1 MPTPSTRSHALK
13 VGDELGAARC
23 AAEAVRGSTA
33 ATGRRLASTSQ
44 KGKKHVGRV
53 LAPRML
59 PARPRDAHLR
69 AQLEEKPRIAPG
81 MVIWLQI
88 VAHEGSAAR
97 ERTAVSG
104 CAPKRGP
111 RTGRAHSKGHVAA
124 RWRGEG
130 KAARSGERLV
140 EKQHASAR
148 P

>member
-1 MPTPSTRSHALK
+1 M
-13 VGDELGAARC
+13 GAARC
-23 AAEAVRGSTA
+23 AAEAVRGSTT

-69 AQLEEKPRIAPG
+69 AQLQEKPRIAPG

-97 ERTAVSG
+97 ERTAVRV

-111 RTGRAHSKGHVAA
+111 RTGRAHSNGHVAA

-130 KAARSGERLV
+130 KATPSGERVV